1 VDLYRGPILSGR
13 RFRRAWFTAGVR
25 AISLAIV
32 GAAIMGMAV
41 MVSAPAW
48 AHVRVVADNAAA
60 GQHSILTF
68 SVPNESDNA
77 SPTTQ
82 LSISLPNLT
91 SVSVEAMPGWTVH
104 LDRNLHT
111 GTVGNITW
119 TAAPGGGIGPDQFSE
134 FRVAV
139 KLPDAATVSFP
150 ATQTYADGTVVRWDE
165 PTLPGGKEPEHP
177 APMLTLTTGQ
187 QHGDQDFHGP
197 MPTVSAAPKPA
208 PAAAPAADSVAR
220 WLAGAAMGVA
230 VLAAGLTFVLVR
242 RQR

>member
-1 VDLYRGPILSGR
+1 
-13 RFRRAWFTAGVR
+13 
-25 AISLAIV
+25 
-32 GAAIMGMAV
+32 MGMAV

-48 AHVRVVADNAAA
+48 AHVTVVADNTAA

-91 SVSVEAMPGWTVH
+91 SVSVEAMPGWTVR
-104 LDRNLHT
+104 LDRDLRA

-119 TAAPGGGIGPDQFSE
+119 TAAPGGGVGPDQFSE

-139 KLPDAATVSFP
+139 KLPDTATVSFP

-165 PTLPGGKEPEHP
+165 PTVRGGPEPERP
-177 APMLTLTTGQ
+177 VPMLTLTTGQ
-187 QHGDQDFHGP
+187 QRGDQDFHGP
-197 MPTVSAAPKPA
+197 MSTV
-208 PAAAPAADSVAR
+208 AADSVAR

-242 RQR
+242 RR